1 MRERVT
7 RRIPVRCFSPRLCSS
22 LCPVRACTGTA
33 RPRCISIQIPISSII
48 ITIISRIIINI
59 INSSVNL
66 SRVLS
71 LLAYITSTIHNKR
84 WLLRIIVDKKTP
96 NWGRAGFIIFADTGI
111 V

>member
-7 RRIPVRCFSPRLCSS
+7 RRIPVRCFSLRLCSS
-22 LCPVRACTGTA
+22 LWPARACTGTA

-48 ITIISRIIINI
+48 ITIIFSIITIV

-84 WLLRIIVDKKTP
+84 WLLRITEDKKL
-96 NWGRAGFIIFADTGI
+96 A
-111 V
+111 